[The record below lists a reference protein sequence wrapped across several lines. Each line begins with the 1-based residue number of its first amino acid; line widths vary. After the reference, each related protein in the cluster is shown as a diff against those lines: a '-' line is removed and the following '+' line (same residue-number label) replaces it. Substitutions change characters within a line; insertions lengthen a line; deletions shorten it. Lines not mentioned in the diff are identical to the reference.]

1 VAPSGTN
8 TTRESIASLL
18 VWGPID
24 TARLLDSVA
33 DDAAGANVL
42 FTGTTRGVTAG
53 VLTTQITNRL
63 VYEAHEPLASAVLA
77 RLRDEAMATYGL
89 IGCVISHR
97 LGEVAVGETSV
108 AIATSAPHR
117 REAFAAAEWLM
128 ERIKREAP
136 IWKCEEGADGD
147 RTWVHPDNGLHP
159 DSGLHPDIELYP
171 ASGTPSAGDVQSE
184 QRAGLVDGF
193 GRVHTDLR
201 ISVTDRCNLRCTY
214 CMPLDVAFKPRE
226 ELLSYEEIVRVARVA
241 AGLGI
246 RSIRITGGEPLVRH
260 DVADLVGQLVTIPGI
275 EEVSLTTN
283 GLLLGE
289 QAADLRRAGLHRLNV
304 SLDALNED
312 LFEQIARRQGLD
324 RVLDGL
330 AAAKAA
336 GFHSIRINAVSI
348 RGLTEGEIVP
358 LAEFCRREGFHLRF
372 IEFMPL
378 DGEASWSDGQVLSG
392 REVRDILTRHVGP
405 LVPTL
410 RSDAGQPAIDYVYAN
425 ADAAGAAE
433 TSDAGGPGGQS
444 AQAVGVGFIDPV
456 TQPFCE
462 RCDRLRLTAD
472 GQFRNCLFS
481 TTEWDARQVLRT
493 GGSDDE
499 IARLLQDC
507 VRVKRA
513 AHGIGTPAFERPAR
527 AMYQIGG

>member
-1 VAPSGTN
+1 MAASDTNAAP
-8 TTRESIASLL
+8 ASDEALL
-18 VWGPID
+18 VREPID
-24 TARLLDSVA
+24 TAGLLASVA

-53 VLTTQITNRL
+53 VLTRGL
-63 VYEAHEPLASAVLA
+63 AYEAHEPLARSVLA
-77 RLRDEAMATYGL
+77 RLRTEAMATYGL
-89 IGCVISHR
+89 TGCVIMHR

-108 AIATSAPHR
+108 AVATSAPHR

-136 IWKCEEGADGD
+136 IWKCEVGEDGD
-147 RTWVHPDNGLHP
+147 RRWVHPGSGSHP
-159 DSGLHPDIELYP
+159 GGGDRP
-171 ASGTPSAGDVQSE
+171 ASLPA
-184 QRAGLVDGF
+184 LVDSF

-246 RSIRITGGEPLVRH
+246 RSIRITGGEPLVRRE
-260 DVADLVGQLVTIPGI
+260 VAELVRQLVTISGI

-283 GLLLGE
+283 GLLLAE

-312 LFEQIARRQGLD
+312 AFERIARRQGLA
-324 RVLDGL
+324 RVLAGL

-336 GFHSIRINAVSI
+336 GFQSIRINAVSI

-358 LAEFCRREGFHLRF
+358 LAQFCRREGFHLRF

-378 DGEASWSDGQVLSG
+378 DGESSWSDGQVLSG
-392 REVRDILTRHVGP
+392 REVRDMLVRHFGP
-405 LVPTL
+405 LIPAV
-410 RSDAGQPAIDYVYAN
+410 RSDASQPAIDYSYADHDIAN
-425 ADAAGAAE
+425 GAMDAAGLPRQAA
-433 TSDAGGPGGQS
+433 
-444 AQAVGVGFIDPV
+444 GVGFIDPV
-456 TQPFCE
+456 TQPFCD

-481 TTEWDARQVLRT
+481 TTEWDARHVLRT

-499 IARLLQDC
+499 IARLLRHC
-507 VRVKRA
+507 VLSKQA
-513 AHGIGTPAFERPAR
+513 AHGIGTLAFERPAR